1 MKVCLKRY
9 VILSVLSTYEYLQ
22 LTRTQNN
29 TKNGNKMIDK

>member
-1 MKVCLKRY
+1 MNLRLKIRLKRY

-29 TKNGNKMIDK
+29 TKKRE